1 MFRIDIYISIHLD
14 TMGSINFDT
23 NSLGNCMTQFCSLRL
38 EKTFTGTSKKAA
50 LQSLKELQKSLFNS
64 LLRGG

>member
-23 NSLGNCMTQFCSLRL
+23 NSLGDCMTQFCSLRL

>member
-1 MFRIDIYISIHLD
+1 MFGIDIYISIHLD
-14 TMGSINFDT
+14 TIGSINFDT
-23 NSLGNCMTQFCSLRL
+23 NSLGDCMTQFYSLRL

-50 LQSLKELQKSLFNS
+50 LSSLNELQKPLFNS